1 MQKQETRSVSAN
13 ENIKSFQ
20 MEGGLNGLR
29 P

>member
-1 MQKQETRSVSAN
+1 MQKQEIRSISAN

-20 MEGGLNGLR
+20 MEGGLTGLR